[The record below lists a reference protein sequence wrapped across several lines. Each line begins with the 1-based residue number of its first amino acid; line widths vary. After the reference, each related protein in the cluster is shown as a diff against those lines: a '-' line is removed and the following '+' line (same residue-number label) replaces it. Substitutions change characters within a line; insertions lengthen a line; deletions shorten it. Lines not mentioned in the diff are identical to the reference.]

1 MLPLV
6 VVEEIRRLLD
16 EAELSQRKIADK
28 LGVSRGTVGAISN
41 GQRGIYGREPD
52 PHEPDLCRLDLP
64 PERCP
69 GCGGMVYV
77 PCLLCRTRRYAKRQ
91 KRLRQIAID
100 RDHQQGRRVA

>member
-1 MLPLV
+1 MPLV

-41 GQRGIYGREPD
+41 GQRGIYGREHD
-52 PHEPDLCRLDLP
+52 PHEPDLCNLNLP

-77 PCLLCRTRRYAKRQ
+77 PCLLCRARRYAKRH
-91 KRLRQIAID
+91 KRLRQIAVGGE
-100 RDHQQGRRVA
+100 HQRGRRVA